1 MDEAETRNK
10 VLEFLKTVGT
20 TRRRSAPIND
30 DTELYQDLAVYGDDL
45 YELVVWA
52 REELGIKPDLILG
65 EHAPGEA
72 WSTPLRR
79 LMERSTR
86 YRSRFQSLTVGDIL
100 KAAKRGH
107 WYENQP

>member
-45 YELVVWA
+45 YELIIWA
-52 REELGIKPDLILG
+52 RDELGIKPDLILG
-65 EHAPGEA
+65 KHAPGEGF
-72 WSTPLRR
+72 TPLRR
-79 LMERSTR
+79 LLERSAW
-86 YRSRFQSLTVGDIL
+86 YRSRFQSLTIRDIL
-100 KAAKRGH
+100 QAAKRGH
-107 WYENQP
+107 WYEC